1 MTAYE
6 LAQELM
12 KNPNCEIRWYHVEL
26 PKGYD
31 SLYPDYIYH
40 DDPDIEL
47 SENKKYLYI
56 TLL

>member
-12 KNPNCEIRWYHVEL
+12 KNPNCEIRWYHTEL
-26 PKGYD
+26 PED
-31 SLYPDYIYH
+31 LNTLYPDFIYH
-40 DDPDIEL
+40 DGPDIEL

-56 TLL
+56 IL